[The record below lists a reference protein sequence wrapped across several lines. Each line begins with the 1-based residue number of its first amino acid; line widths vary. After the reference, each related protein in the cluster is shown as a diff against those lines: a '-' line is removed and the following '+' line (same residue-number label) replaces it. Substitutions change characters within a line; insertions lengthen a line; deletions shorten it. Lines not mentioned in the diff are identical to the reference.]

1 MKKML
6 LALFLSGTLSYGTAQ
21 SDADLKLFANKE
33 LTKLHKKTKKQ
44 DIDQISSPAL
54 KDVAQQLA
62 NKSYQ
67 LQDRFKSYDSYLD
80 PSILATQQK
89 TNAYS
94 RYENPTGIYFSE
106 GDEAI
111 IWVGQK
117 VNKDI
122 KLIVTN
128 WDDEHF
134 KQSEY
139 TLEEG
144 INKFTITNKGNSY
157 IQYFTPDGRST
168 PKVDIH
174 ILSGKVNGVFNL
186 AKDNNAVYKKLLD
199 NNQGN
204 ILDIVGKKVH
214 LAYSKASLKKF
225 NPDHGV
231 ELIQLYDS
239 IIHIQ
244 HELMGLVKYHRE
256 PKNHMFGRVIWK
268 GFMHAD
274 GIGAAFHDNTM
285 KDLVDPNSLRKNS
298 WGVAH
303 EFGHVNQVRPNMKW
317 VGTTEVTN
325 NIYSVWTQYLYNSE
339 SPKLERE
346 KLKDYDGPIA
356 GGRISAYM
364 ESAFIHKQPWLTQ
377 AGPDRWDRERPRDWG
392 GDHFVKLVPLWQL
405 QLYFAEAGK
414 GHAWGNKDFY
424 ADVFIKAIDNPTTD
438 AEQDSYYQLEFVK
451 NACDVSKLDLTDF
464 FEHSGILAP
473 IDLIVDDYTV
483 GRMKITE
490 EDISQ
495 VKKYA
500 AKYPKPSTPVLH
512 YLTANSVKSYKKQ
525 LPVTGITG
533 QGFEKQLNTLIVQ
546 HDQWKN
552 AVAFETYAGNKL
564 IKIAFNGLGSED
576 AKTTIVQIP
585 EGTTSVKAVGWDG
598 TRLDVINL

>member
-1 MKKML
+1 ML

-44 DIDQISSPAL
+44 DIAQISSPTL

-80 PSILATQQK
+80 PSILANQQK

-111 IWVGQK
+111 IWVGKKAQ
-117 VNKDI
+117 KDI

-139 TLEEG
+139 PLEEG
-144 INKFTITNKGNSY
+144 INKFIITNKGNSY
-157 IQYFTPDGRST
+157 IQYFTSNGRST

-186 AKDNNAVYKKLLD
+186 AKDNNTVYKKLLD

-225 NPDHGV
+225 NPEHGV

-239 IIHIQ
+239 IINIQ

-285 KDLVDPNSLRKNS
+285 KDLVDPSSLRKNS

-325 NIYSVWTQYLYNSE
+325 NIYSVWTQYIYNSE

-346 KLKDYDGPIA
+346 RLKDYDAPIA

-364 ESAFIHKQPWLTQ
+364 ESAFINKQPWLTQ

-424 ADVFIKAIDNPTTD
+424 ADVFIKAIDNPIID

-464 FEHSGILAP
+464 FEHSGILTP
-473 IDLIVDDYTV
+473 INLIVDDYTV

-490 EDISQ
+490 EEINQ
-495 VKKYA
+495 IKRYA
-500 AKYPKPSTPVLH
+500 SKYPKPSTPVLH
-512 YLTANSVKSYKKQ
+512 YLTANSVKSYEKQ

-533 QGFEKQLNTLIVQ
+533 QGFEKQPNQLIIDN
-546 HDQWKN
+546 DQWKN
-552 AVAFETYAGNKL
+552 AVAFETYTGNKL
-564 IKIAFNGLGSED
+564 IKIAFNGLGSDD
-576 AKTTIVQIP
+576 AKTTIVRVP
-585 EGTTSVKAVGWDG
+585 EGATSVKAVGWDG

>member
-1 MKKML
+1 ML
-6 LALFLSGTLSYGTAQ
+6 IALFLSGTLSYGTAQ

-414 GHAWGNKDFY
+414 GHAWGNKNFY

-512 YLTANSVKSYKKQ
+512 YLTANSVKSYEKQ

-564 IKIAFNGLGSED
+564 IKIAFNGLGSEN

>member
-1 MKKML
+1 ML
-6 LALFLSGTLSYGTAQ
+6 LALLLSGTLSYGTAQ
-21 SDADLKLFANKE
+21 SDVDLKLFANKE
-33 LTKLHKKTKKQ
+33 LTKLHNKTKKQ
-44 DIDQISSPAL
+44 DIDKISSPTL
-54 KDVAQQLA
+54 KAVAEQLA

-80 PSILATQQK
+80 PSILAKQQK

-111 IWVGQK
+111 IWVGK
-117 VNKDI
+117 KTHKDI

-139 TLEEG
+139 TLAEG
-144 INKFTITNKGNSY
+144 INQFTITNKGNSY

-168 PKVDIH
+168 PKIEIH

-186 AKDNNAVYKKLLD
+186 AKDNNTVYKKLLD

-239 IIHIQ
+239 IINIQ
-244 HELMGLVKYHRE
+244 HELMGLVKYHRQ

-285 KDLVDPNSLRKNS
+285 KDLVDPKNLRKNS

-325 NIYSVWTQYLYNSE
+325 NIYSVWTQYLYNRE
-339 SPKLERE
+339 NPKLERE
-346 KLKDYDGPIA
+346 KLKDYDGPII

-364 ESAFIHKQPWLTQ
+364 ESAFVNKQPWLTQ

-424 ADVFIKAIDNPTTD
+424 ADIFIKAIDNPTTD

-464 FEHSGILAP
+464 FEYSGILAP

-495 VKKYA
+495 VKNYA

-512 YLTANSVKSYKKQ
+512 YLTANSVKSYEKQ
-525 LPVTGITG
+525 LSVTGTTG
-533 QGFEKQLNTLIVQ
+533 QGFEKQLNTLIIQ

-585 EGTTSVKAVGWDG
+585 EGSTSVKAVGWDG

>member
-1 MKKML
+1 ML
-6 LALFLSGTLSYGTAQ
+6 LALFLSGILSYGTAQ

-405 QLYFAEAGK
+405 QLYLAEAGK
-414 GHAWGNKDFY
+414 GHAWGNKNFY

-512 YLTANSVKSYKKQ
+512 YLTANSVKSYEKQ

-564 IKIAFNGLGSED
+564 IKIAFNGLGSEN